1 MLDTTFEKLGLKREH
16 SDVYLALLQGGIMP
30 VGKLAKGLK
39 FPRTTIYGLL
49 DDLAKAGLVLQNE
62 QNNVKLW
69 QAIAP
74 EGIKTIIKE
83 RINDLENTRS
93 GFESMLESLK
103 KSQKTDFVS
112 PKFHYYEGAD
122 EMQLMFRDVLLYN
135 DLQTEACWPIQD
147 MLKVMG
153 EEFLNEFN
161 KKRVK
166 SNIALRVVWPRD
178 KTVDVAEDVFLAPG
192 KEVLR
197 QTRLAPK
204 EMDFS
209 MGYWAYADK
218 VMFLSSRAENFGF
231 IVESR
236 ELRQL
241 IKTQFE
247 ILWNV
252 SEELKVDPQLARNFA
267 KEVGERYGEE

>member
-49 DDLAKAGLVLQNE
+49 DDLAKTGLVLQNE

-74 EGIKTIIKE
+74 EGIKTIINE
-83 RINDLENTRS
+83 RINELESTRS

-112 PKFHYYEGAD
+112 PKFHYFEGAD
-122 EMQLMFRDVLLYN
+122 EMQIMFRDVLLYN

-161 KKRVK
+161 KKR
-166 SNIALRVVWPRD
+166 IAFTHFP
-178 KTVDVAEDVFLAPG
+178 DVAKKLAQSGKFDLVFYGHTHRPWDEKVISRDGKNIECHMINPGELAG
-192 KEVLR
+192 
-197 QTRLAPK
+197 
-204 EMDFS
+204 
-209 MGYWAYADK
+209 
-218 VMFLSSRAENFGF
+218 
-231 IVESR
+231 
-236 ELRQL
+236 
-241 IKTQFE
+241 QFYKPTFAVYDTTSGS
-247 ILWNV
+247 L
-252 SEELKVDPQLARNFA
+252 ELKILE
-267 KEVGERYGEE
+267 KI